1 MYWGILGKNQAEPWV
16 GNEGQ
21 EIMTL
26 FVPDDQDFSLLGGR
40 HGAKMS
46 IVVNVL
52 KRPGHPNL
60 FIVHLFIYLLMSK
73 ELLYT

>member
-1 MYWGILGKNQAEPWV
+1 MF
-16 GNEGQ
+16 
-21 EIMTL
+21 
-26 FVPDDQDFSLLGGR
+26 FVPDDQNFSLLGGR
-40 HGAKMS
+40 HGAKMR

-60 FIVHLFIYLLMSK
+60 FIVHLFISLLMNT